1 MLQSTPAAVPGIA
14 LVVVLSLC
22 PAVLAQSTFVETFDG
37 GSNEGGWTYG
47 TVGEFIASSGGNPG
61 SYLHAPL
68 VDTFAPQPR
77 TTFGAPSLFTGD
89 YRARGVTSV
98 GIDLI
103 TFAVDFSAGGRP
115 LSVLLVSDNDTPS
128 DFSDDWAA
136 FHIGPDNIPLV
147 GQGWL
152 SYDFVI
158 PSQAPSIPPGWDFL
172 QYGPNS
178 PPSPDWNEVITDVTQ
193 LRFFYGDP
201 TMVFIFQQW
210 TLGLDNPRIT
220 SQVNTWDP
228 GRIPPTLTVERVSPA
243 AIRLA
248 WEPSVCPGATDYAVY
263 EGQMGNWESHISV
276 TCSDSLGDLSERIL
290 FSPGNR
296 YYLVVPLNDS
306 HEGSYGLDS
315 RLNERPPASPG
326 PCRPSQSL
334 GCP

>member
-1 MLQSTPAAVPGIA
+1 MSQSTLGAMPAVALVA
-14 LVVVLSLC
+14 LVVLS
-22 PAVLAQSTFVETFDG
+22 PVVRAQSSFVETFDG
-37 GSNEGGWTYG
+37 GSNEGSWTYG
-47 TVGEFIASSGGNPG
+47 SPGEFIAPSGGNPG
-61 SYLHAPL
+61 AYLHAPL
-68 VDTFAPQPR
+68 VDTFAPRPR
-77 TTFGAPSLFTGD
+77 TSFGVPSMFTGD

-98 GIDLI
+98 GIDLV

-136 FHIGPDNIPLV
+136 FHIGSDNIPLV

-152 SYDFVI
+152 SYDFDI
-158 PSQAPSIPPGWDFL
+158 PAQAPSLPPDWDFL

-178 PPSPDWNEVITDVTQ
+178 PPNPDWNEVITDVTQ

-228 GRIPPTLTVERVSPA
+228 GRIPPTLTVDRVSPS
-243 AIRLA
+243 AIRIA
-248 WEPSVCPGATDYAVY
+248 WEPSVCPGATGYAVY
-263 EGQMGNWESHISV
+263 EGFMGDWHSHTSV
-276 TCSDSLGDLSERIL
+276 TCSDLLGDLSERIL
-290 FSPGNR
+290 SSSGNR

-315 RLNERPPASPG
+315 SMNERLPASLG
-326 PCRPSQSL
+326 ACRPSQSL